1 MNQEVIAKLRFLRMG
16 PRKVRLVTDL
26 VKGRKVLR
34 AQDILSLTNKRA
46 ARPVL
51 KLLNSAIANGKN
63 NFKIEAED
71 LRIKNITVDGGPV
84 LKRWMP
90 KAHGRATP
98 IRERTS
104 HIIMTLE
111 LVEKKEKKEKKEVK
125 GKSAKGEEKKEKK
138 AKK

>member
-1 MNQEVIAKLRFLRMG
+1 MG
-16 PRKVRLVTDL
+16 PKKVRLITNL

-34 AQDILSLTNKRA
+34 ALDVLSLTNKRA

-71 LRIKNITVDGGPV
+71 LRIKNITVDGGPM

-104 HIIMTLE
+104 HILMILE
-111 LVEKKEKKEKKEVK
+111 KVEKKET
-125 GKSAKGEEKKEKK
+125 KK